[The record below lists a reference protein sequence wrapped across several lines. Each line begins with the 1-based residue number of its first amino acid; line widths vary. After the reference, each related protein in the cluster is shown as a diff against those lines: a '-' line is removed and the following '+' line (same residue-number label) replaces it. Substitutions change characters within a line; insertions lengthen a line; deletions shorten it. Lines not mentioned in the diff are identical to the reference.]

1 MLHVPPLALITPFGG
16 GYVIEGSAN
25 FADAGANHHNWTPA
39 GTGDSRTV
47 MTLEVLF
54 KLFSLATDQHIFAA
68 SDGAG
73 NNIERFYID
82 ATGNL
87 HYEIFVGGVT
97 VVHYETT
104 ALFRDFSAW
113 YQVVVIRNGN
123 TVTLYVNGTAVAAF
137 DTSDAP
143 TGDNGMFGH
152 TEAHY
157 IGRKPWTTSGY
168 LDLAIAR
175 LTYQDGVAAS
185 ISDYGSAVGSGW
197 QIADVSG
204 LSLGTNGVRFQGGD
218 VATGFNSNGDGT
230 DEKSAS
236 GDWTGTYI
244 GNFSFSDGKITMGT
258 TNDQSIYSTQTFA
271 GDFEIEFI
279 PNSGTTDTVTFGVV
293 ETAELSNILQSHA
306 FAHSGSITDGTYFML
321 LADKCYIRSAS
332 SLVDDASGG
341 FSWSAGDKIKLTRTS
356 GTIKVYVNGSLA
368 HTFSQ
373 TNSNTMMMIRG
384 GGNQSGVGYV
394 TSEVQWNDG
403 GSLSLNG
410 FKTGTITATN
420 DSPTDSTDGSGTYG
434 NYANFND
441 EYQIG
446 STAYNNATYSQGGTH
461 ATYANGE
468 GSVLSQAV
476 ALGNGIY
483 FEATLTTPFGST
495 YYDTVGFIDPTRY
508 ASTIA
513 NIQESAATGYSF
525 FKSNGQKS
533 DDGATL
539 ASYGSAWDTAGK
551 VIGVYISPTGKVW
564 YTIDG
569 TLQNSA
575 TESEVVNDTGTSHA
589 FTLSGFG
596 QILPVLSARG
606 SNTVW
611 DLNCGQFAWNT
622 TPYSGYA
629 GLLTA
634 NLPAPTVTDPS
645 AYFQTLLWT
654 GDSSSPRSI
663 TGFTDAAGNNITPD
677 FVWVKSRSNA
687 SSHTLWDSVRG
698 GGGSKELLTD
708 STSAEGSQGTTN
720 GYLST
725 FDAGGFSVAAGSI
738 NDVYTNESGRTYAA
752 WCMKAGGSGSSNT
765 DGSISSTISVAD
777 HNGFAII
784 KHTNTSGD
792 YTVGHGMGQA
802 PDMLIL
808 KGLGTQGWLVWT
820 ADLGVDGYLALHST
834 AAVANPAGDPWSD
847 TSPTSSV
854 FTIAG
859 TTWYGG
865 SSFDIVTYAF
875 ARTPGLIG
883 IGSYTGN
890 GSADGPY
897 VVVDDGGSGSGFRP
911 AWVMIKRTDST
922 GYWDIHDNARNPY
935 NVVDKRLHA
944 NAADTEA
951 TAGTTAIDFVANGFK
966 IRTGSVA
973 NINVSGGTYIYLAFA
988 EYPFGGEGI
997 SQARAR

>member
-16 GYVIEGSAN
+16 GYAIEGSAN

-47 MTLEVLF
+47 MTVEAVF

-73 NNIERFYID
+73 NNIERLYID

-87 HYEIFVGGVT
+87 HYEIFVGGVS

-123 TVTLYVNGTAVAAF
+123 TVTLYVNGTAVTAF

-185 ISDYGSAVGSGW
+185 ISDYGKAVGNGW
-197 QIADVSG
+197 SIADASG
-204 LSLGTNGVRFQGGD
+204 LSLGTNGVQI
-218 VATGFNSNGDGT
+218 TGGT
-230 DEKSAS
+230 DMAA
-236 GDWTGTYI
+236 GTL
-244 GNFSFSDGKITMGT
+244 TRAGT
-258 TNDQSIYSTQTFA
+258 
-271 GDFEIEFI
+271 
-279 PNSGTTDTVTFGVV
+279 
-293 ETAELSNILQSHA
+293 
-306 FAHSGSITDGTYFML
+306 AHSVS
-321 LADKCYIRSAS
+321 
-332 SLVDDASGG
+332 
-341 FSWSAGDKIKLTRTS
+341 
-356 GTIKVYVNGSLA
+356 
-368 HTFSQ
+368 
-373 TNSNTMMMIRG
+373 
-384 GGNQSGVGYV
+384 
-394 TSEVQWNDG
+394 
-403 GSLSLNG
+403 
-410 FKTGTITATN
+410 KTGTVTATN
-420 DSPTDSTDGSGTYG
+420 DSPTNSTDGSGTYG

-446 STAYNNATYSQGGTH
+446 STAYNNATYSQGRTH

-495 YYDTVGFIDPTRY
+495 FYDTVGFIDPTRY

-513 NIQESAATGYSF
+513 NIQESPATGYSF

-629 GLLTA
+629 GLSTA
-634 NLPAPTVTDPS
+634 NTPAPTVTDMS
-645 AYFQTLLWT
+645 EHYQTELVAHDGSSTAFTLNWNPQTYDTLFILKNRAGGSEDWFHINTLRGVNKILKAWDTT
-654 GDSSSPRSI
+654 GGTETTDANVLSI
-663 TGFTDAAGNNITPD
+663 SGTTVTLGSTLANANYVVYCFRAGAAGGATNTNGTINSTVSVNPTTGFTLGT
-677 FVWVKSRSNA
+677 F
-687 SSHTLWDSVRG
+687 
-698 GGGSKELLTD
+698 
-708 STSAEGSQGTTN
+708 QGTGAN
-720 GYLST
+720 G
-725 FDAGGFSVAAGSI
+725 
-738 NDVYTNESGRTYAA
+738 
-752 WCMKAGGSGSSNT
+752 
-765 DGSISSTISVAD
+765 
-777 HNGFAII
+777 
-784 KHTNTSGD
+784 
-792 YTVGHGMGQA
+792 TVGHGSDA
-802 PDMLIL
+802 ALDWLHL
-808 KGLGTQGWLVWT
+808 RHLNGTVT
-820 ADLGVDGYLALHST
+820 AGPYAYH
-834 AAVANPAGDPWSD
+834 
-847 TSPTSSV
+847 SSV
-854 FTIAG
+854 GATKALYPNSTSAATTDSTIWNNTAP
-859 TTWYGG
+859 TATVFSVG
-865 SSFDIVTYAF
+865 SSSNINQNTKDFLFWGFPKKSGAF
-875 ARTPGLIG
+875 FAGEM
-883 IGSYTGN
+883 TGN
-890 GSADGPY
+890 ASADGP
-897 VVVDDGGSGSGFRP
+897 VFHIDDGGAGGIASMFC
-911 AWVMIKRTDST
+911 IKR
-922 GYWDIHDNARNPY
+922 HDAGTENWQIIDTARDTY
-935 NVVDKRLHA
+935 
-944 NAADTEA
+944 NAADLPIFPNAIVAEGSA
-951 TAGTTAIDFVANGFK
+951 TFSCDINSNNIKMRSATTDNNTSSGKYAIWGV
-966 IRTGSVA
+966 I
-973 NINVSGGTYIYLAFA
+973 
-988 EYPFGGEGI
+988 EYPFGGDGVE
-997 SQARAR
+997 QARAR